1 MHSSVREAN
10 LQALLSDDSELRT
23 HIGDLVGVYENTRA
37 EDVRGTR
44 LAHMVDAVRLTQQE
58 PGPNLIYDGTSLRVS
73 SLPDSVL
80 APFVRFLTCKQ
91 QATGGST
98 SLDGLPGPTAIP
110 REAKFLDKF
119 SLRGVE
125 YSTERCRTRNSHVLL
140 QCFQS
145 DASGAPNHPVP
156 GQITHIFF
164 HSNVPVPYS
173 PPHDHNLL
181 HPDFYLCVQP
191 YVPLQP
197 ELSNIDQ
204 MYRKF
209 GFAGGFVCRR
219 ELAPAIIIKPC
230 DIISHVAVTP
240 LDVKGHQV
248 LHILPMDRVCP
259 FLHTSRAKQ
268 LSADDLRTAHA
279 DTPHGR

>member
-23 HIGDLVGVYENTRA
+23 HIGDLVGVYENTRT

-44 LAHMVDAVRLTQQE
+44 LAHMVDAVCLTQQE
-58 PGPNLIYDGTSLRVS
+58 PGPNLIYDGTSLHVS

-91 QATGGST
+91 QATEGST

-119 SLRGVE
+119 LLRGVE
-125 YSTERCRTRNSHVLL
+125 YSTECCRMRNSHVLL

-164 HSNVPVPYS
+164 HSNVPTGIPYS

-191 YVPLQP
+191 YLPLQP
-197 ELSNIDQ
+197 KLSNIDQ

-209 GFAGGFVCRR
+209 SFAGGFVCRR

-259 FLHTSRAKQ
+259 SLHTSRAKQ
-268 LSADDLRTAHA
+268 LMI
-279 DTPHGR
+279 